1 MVQAFKKFRSS
12 IKIFEIY
19 LIDLIRPIL
28 TSTTI
33 LTTLCNHARPTLF
46 PPLFVEIR
54 PYGLTQA
61 SQRPSSAC
69 LGEPWRRRTHFANLM
84 QYIASRPPLFLSQW
98 GKKFHEVE
106 IVCLFLWKAL
116 QKGSLLEKT
125 QAATT
130 QRKNQHFTRPT
141 NFKTQ
146 LMFFQVFQVFYFLET
161 FQRLFRDF

>member
-1 MVQAFKKFRSS
+1 MVQAFKKFKFV

-54 PYGLTQA
+54 PYGLSQA

-84 QYIASRPPLFLSQW
+84 QYIASRPPSFPYHNGIKHFMKLILF
-98 GKKFHEVE
+98 
-106 IVCLFLWKAL
+106 VCFCERLYRGINQYHCRIGQTSFY
-116 QKGSLLEKT
+116 LLKPAVNT
-125 QAATT
+125 V
-130 QRKNQHFTRPT
+130 
-141 NFKTQ
+141 
-146 LMFFQVFQVFYFLET
+146 L
-161 FQRLFRDF
+161 